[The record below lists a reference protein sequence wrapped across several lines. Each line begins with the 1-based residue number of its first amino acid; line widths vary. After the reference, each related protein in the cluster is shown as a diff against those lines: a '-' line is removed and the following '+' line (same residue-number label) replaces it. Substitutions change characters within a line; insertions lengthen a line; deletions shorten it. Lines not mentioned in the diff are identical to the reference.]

1 MRRRWVRWW
10 AILGLVVFLPGAFGL
25 HAREGRVPPEERYA
39 YFWGFKGD
47 FVKVDLWQR
56 AVVAAWRLPWVASL
70 EEALPQDL
78 PAASTAWQFL
88 SPSMITGT
96 GYAFGIAPTELGFN
110 DILGYQL
117 LELGLPSMTL
127 VASADLGGGFPSS
140 PVMVAMRDQVLVSAE
155 RPMSGGDGTEVL
167 LRAFDTSD
175 LKPLWQVTET
185 DPLLSFGL
193 DAHPMGAFIYSRGGL
208 LSVGPQGVERVSLAD
223 LWKPSSAFWQWLEEF
238 TGTPRSVLTS
248 ILESFVVDG
257 APGRLLLRVRR
268 RDAAEWA
275 LFTVDSE
282 SGELSPR
289 VEVSG
294 GDGWRA
300 RLAPSGELALL
311 EQIESRQADAG
322 GGESVHAHVRTG
334 VVALVSFVEDGSV
347 RQIEL
352 PELAGDDRGPWC
364 LTRSGETFFAGGKQG
379 LYQVSTEGSGEAVL
393 VTRAEPSPGSRCFLT
408 DR

>member
-1 MRRRWVRWW
+1 MRRRWVRSW
-10 AILGLVVFLPGAFGL
+10 AILGFVVLLPGAFGL
-25 HAREGRVPPEERYA
+25 HAQEGRVPRVERYA
-39 YFWGFKGD
+39 YFWGFAGD

-56 AVVAAWRLPWVASL
+56 AVVAAWRLPWTASL
-70 EEALPQDL
+70 DKALPQDL

-110 DILGYQL
+110 DIVGYQL
-117 LELGLPSMTL
+117 LELRLPSMTL

-155 RPMSGGDGTEVL
+155 RSTSDGDGMEVL

-208 LSVGPQGVERVSLAD
+208 LSVGPQGIERLSLAG
-223 LWKPSSAFWQWLEEF
+223 LWKPSPAFWQWLEEF
-238 TGTPRSVLTS
+238 TGTRRSVLTS

-257 APGRLLLRVRR
+257 ASGKLLFRVQH

-294 GDGWRA
+294 GDAWRA
-300 RLAPSGELALL
+300 RLAPSGETALL
-311 EQIESRQADAG
+311 EQLEPRKLDAG
-322 GGESVHAHVRTG
+322 GVRTTETAVRTG
-334 VVALVSFVEDGSV
+334 VIALASFLGDGSV
-347 RQIEL
+347 RQLEL
-352 PELAGDDRGPWC
+352 PEIEGSPLEPWC
-364 LTRSGETFFAGGKQG
+364 LTGSGGAFFASGQEG

-393 VTRAEPSPGSRCFLT
+393 VTRADPGAGARCSLT